1 MQAVL
6 DNNNWSVVAM
16 PAPYTFSPCAVPVT
30 SEAGSWLM
38 PDVSFG
44 WVPIYAQGRLAT
56 MTNLTQLGCEEDLK
70 TDDPAQRCFFKW
82 ESEVRDLPNYKQ
94 TVSLEPDYVQI
105 VRQLLK

>member
-1 MQAVL
+1 
-6 DNNNWSVVAM
+6 
-16 PAPYTFSPCAVPVT
+16 
-30 SEAGSWLM
+30 
-38 PDVSFG
+38 
-44 WVPIYAQGRLAT
+44 

-105 VRQLLK
+105 VRRLLK

>member
-1 MQAVL
+1 
-6 DNNNWSVVAM
+6 
-16 PAPYTFSPCAVPVT
+16 
-30 SEAGSWLM
+30 M

-56 MTNLTQLGCEEDLK
+56 MTNLTQLGCEEALN

-105 VRQLLK
+105 VRRLLKYDH